1 MEAEGFDDSYDVS
14 LFEEGL
20 LKYVCQR
27 CSFIRDISSK
37 SEKCPSCGLSND
49 FGIYPVL
56 SAVDILY
63 SLYEIVNI
71 ATLKQK
77 NILKKIQNNLKLELG
92 KEFEFN
98 KIENVLIDFCKVQN
112 SSGEVDFDK
121 LKERIKNK
129 LFLEDEDDSDKAF
142 NVFLTGDNRNRL
154 YKSIVILSATLLE
167 IIFKDYMEKV
177 LTKRTSKVIAPKI
190 MESLKHKSIEEH
202 FNQITPFLLN
212 DLKHELKEVE
222 SGFYDKWDTLRKQR
236 NKLIHKNGLDI
247 SSKRAIEIFDI
258 AKKSVSVFMVLNNK
272 LTESP

>member
-1 MEAEGFDDSYDVS
+1 
-14 LFEEGL
+14 
-20 LKYVCQR
+20 
-27 CSFIRDISSK
+27 
-37 SEKCPSCGLSND
+37 
-49 FGIYPVL
+49 
-56 SAVDILY
+56 
-63 SLYEIVNI
+63 
-71 ATLKQK
+71 
-77 NILKKIQNNLKLELG
+77 
-92 KEFEFN
+92 
-98 KIENVLIDFCKVQN
+98 
-112 SSGEVDFDK
+112 
-121 LKERIKNK
+121 
-129 LFLEDEDDSDKAF
+129 
-142 NVFLTGDNRNRL
+142 
-154 YKSIVILSATLLE
+154 
-167 IIFKDYMEKV
+167 MEKV

>member
-129 LFLEDEDDSDKAF
+129 F
-142 NVFLTGDNRNRL
+142 
-154 YKSIVILSATLLE
+154 
-167 IIFKDYMEKV
+167 
-177 LTKRTSKVIAPKI
+177 
-190 MESLKHKSIEEH
+190 
-202 FNQITPFLLN
+202 
-212 DLKHELKEVE
+212 
-222 SGFYDKWDTLRKQR
+222 
-236 NKLIHKNGLDI
+236 
-247 SSKRAIEIFDI
+247 
-258 AKKSVSVFMVLNNK
+258 
-272 LTESP
+272 